1 MNSHIKWDLLREHL
15 CDLPETGE
23 SGFEGFAAKLVGL
36 MTGETLRLAATGW
49 QSAGDASSEAGTIS
63 IQAKRYNEN
72 TALKG
77 VEILGDIDRIS
88 LSNKGL
94 EVYVLAATRSIPS
107 QLRALLNAKEE
118 DSGIDVVTLGF
129 GDVDPDI
136 GVLSLHYWGKL
147 RETPFF
153 ADASPSLT
161 EWMSRHQGDVQIM
174 SAAANISRNIVDR
187 WNTWLRLFE
196 HSDRHLERRFSSS
209 NSADALYPIDLVSA
223 IHRKAL
229 TNQIAAW
236 WIDESPDSSLIAVVE
251 GEEGCGKSWGTAQAV
266 YHLHKQHNVPVFWLD
281 SYIWANAKTLQDV
294 VCLLSACAT
303 DLKPGAESKYTKKI
317 LHGFSHSVLFV
328 LDGANERVNVVA
340 LADFL
345 RRIRKSNADSR
356 HVRLVIT
363 TRPLVSSDSLWHGCL
378 RIGVAGYSD
387 AELET
392 LLAQNHQPK
401 IAQLPTNLLPVLR
414 LPRYFS
420 TALRLKDRLQSVFH
434 ITREILLWE
443 ELKDKIERMDHQV
456 RKRLGFQTTADAAYV
471 LSSMARHA
479 TPEGRL
485 TDGKADAL
493 LQKCF
498 SGKYSE
504 IRHDLVEVRISS
516 DAGLAGPTVTKDVL
530 VLGWALYL
538 LSVLSHGQIEVPV
551 TGLVSALQK
560 ELEPIPSD
568 DCRTEALF
576 VALLLTCLRDITSA
590 RRAALLFVWYTSHNP
605 GMRPER
611 LEFWT
616 SKDLFAYLLFIETLF
631 SGTLTHGNDL
641 KLIYPLA
648 RMWKGQ
654 DEGYSSLKET
664 LDRWIML
671 VWRWDAVETTLTEGV
686 HRLPVAVSQ
695 FQLRLSD
702 LAVSIISQRPDND
715 MLPALAIGAAT
726 QMLSKSFE
734 NGHEHPCKFMG
745 RDLRALMW
753 WVYTDTVLP
762 TLEDLLADAGDDEVL
777 REGYRLLADY
787 LGIADPPLALRRPPP
802 PPNAI
807 PPFVPTV
814 DAIRLWKSPFKDHSG
829 NRNCWFN
836 GLELLAIRS
845 DLPEL
850 TEEAK
855 SEMTGCFAGCCAM
868 TDDEALRNLTRY
880 NLDRKAVWPW
890 MARQDPERFRGHAFK
905 LLLARLGGRL
915 FHDTFYDF
923 RDVILTRTRE
933 EKDAFGSALRGLR
946 ESCETPP
953 GGVRTESFNRLEH
966 LFELLI
972 LNGGEDDLIEWIGWI
987 ARFPP
992 AHLIPEVYPAHQA
1005 LRASCSGRL
1014 SAFFLSRL
1022 LNAMA
1027 CLSSGEPPGASAE
1040 VTYWARLLS
1049 HDENLVLPENEL
1061 ESLWR
1066 SAEDSRLSADAR
1078 AGLYGVLAHVDTARL
1093 VGAVFE
1099 SRFLGLDKRS
1109 FLNVLRR
1116 IRRFFDNIPPNV
1128 GADSVRLALPIDCV
1142 GNVLC
1147 RMKLIPDFDE
1157 WVSEL
1162 LRIALSLA
1170 AETPADLP
1178 RGVKCLMR
1186 IGDGPRLSLA
1196 YTSASGPDRTV
1207 SFGEP
1212 PACDSA
1218 SDNEIAGRLLESGE
1232 SGTATKEGEDPLVR
1246 TVRHLNQ
1253 WNGASFDHFWCS
1265 DHLLDW
1271 ARIHLGDFRE
1281 FAAAY
1286 LAAIESREDAGFSL
1300 TELSLSSLTFQV
1312 VRTWNVLSIQG
1323 DLTVEAYRKMISD
1336 TRYSGDHGIDV
1347 TVLDL
1352 WSGDALSSG
1361 RLAEL
1366 RRNQAFAC
1374 KNDEELMLTAMAAM
1388 TCNTTRELRDLAR
1401 DLLASPQACV
1411 RNLAVSLVAWVAD
1424 DETVSLMRTLWETDP
1439 NDWVR
1444 DHARWGHEIA
1454 LQEQSCRSHY
1464 RKIIDEPDAV
1474 NVSAML
1480 QVMEPALLPPC
1491 RLWHEEIEE
1500 AAGFWQR
1507 KDNPRKT
1514 ALLKA
1519 FWYDWGNL
1527 SSHKSNI
1534 SAFGR
1539 KLTEW
1544 HRGYKKESFTSD
1556 RMYPWWQV

>member
-1 MNSHIKWDLLREHL
+1 MNSYIKWDLLREHL
-15 CDLPETGE
+15 CALPETGG

-49 QSAGDASSEAGTIS
+49 QSAGDSSTEAGTIS

-72 TALKG
+72 TSLKI
-77 VEILGDIDRIS
+77 VEILGDIERII
-88 LSNKGL
+88 LLNKGL
-94 EVYVLAATRSIPS
+94 EVYILAATRSIPS
-107 QLRALLNAKEE
+107 QLRTYLNEKEE
-118 DSGIDVVTLGF
+118 SSGIDVVTLGF

-136 GVLSLHYWGKL
+136 GVLSLHYWEEL

-161 EWMSRHQGDVQIM
+161 EWMSRHQGDVQIK

-187 WNTWLRLFE
+187 WNTWLRLFQ

-209 NSADALYPIDLVSA
+209 NGSDALYPIDLVSA

-229 TNQIAAW
+229 TNRIAAW
-236 WIDESPDSSLIAVVE
+236 WIDEAPDSSLIAVVE

-294 VCLLSACAT
+294 VCLLAACAI

-392 LLAQNHQPK
+392 LLARNHQPK
-401 IAQLPTNLLPVLR
+401 IAQLPANLLPVLR

-456 RKRLGFQTTADAAYV
+456 RKRLGFQTTDDAAYV

-504 IRHDLVEVRISS
+504 IRHDLVEVRITS

-538 LSVLSHGQIEVPV
+538 LSVLSHGELEVPV
-551 TGLVSALQK
+551 TELVSALQK

-616 SKDLFAYLLFIETLF
+616 SKDLYAYLLFIETLF

-648 RMWKGQ
+648 RMWKSQ
-654 DEGYSSLKET
+654 NDGYSLLKET
-664 LDRWIML
+664 LDRWIKL
-671 VWRWDAVETTLTEGV
+671 VWRSDAVETTLTEGV

-734 NGHEHPCKFMG
+734 NGHEHPCKFFG
-745 RDLRALMW
+745 RNLRILMW
-753 WVYTDTVLP
+753 WGYTDTVLP
-762 TLEDLLADAGDDEVL
+762 TLESLHTEAAEDDVVKK
-777 REGYRLLADY
+777 GYCFLTDY
-787 LGIADPPLALRRPPP
+787 LGIFAPPSSLRLPPRPQSVFK
-802 PPNAI
+802 
-807 PPFVPTV
+807 PFVPTV
-814 DAIRLWKSPFKDHSG
+814 DAIRMWKSPFKDQAG
-829 NRNCWFN
+829 NRNCQFN
-836 GLELLAIRS
+836 GLELLAVRS

-850 TEEAK
+850 TDEAK
-855 SEMTGCFAGCCAM
+855 SEMTDYFDKCCGM
-868 TDDEALRNLTRY
+868 TDDAARHSWTRY
-880 NLDRKAVWPW
+880 NTDLEAVWPW
-890 MARQDPERFRGHAFK
+890 IARLEPERFRECTLK
-905 LLLARLGGRL
+905 LLLARAGGKL

-923 RDVILTRTRE
+923 RGVILTRTPDEMR
-933 EKDAFGSALRGLR
+933 AFGSALRELR
-946 ESCETPP
+946 DSFETPP
-953 GGVRTESFNRLEH
+953 GGLRTDSFNRLH
-966 LFELLI
+966 QMFELLS
-972 LNGGEDDLIEWIGWI
+972 LNGSEDALIEWIEWI
-987 ARFPP
+987 AQYPSI
-992 AHLIPEVYPAHQA
+992 HLIPDVYPIYQV
-1005 LRASCSGRL
+1005 LNTTCSSKL
-1014 SAFFLSRL
+1014 SAVSQCRL
-1022 LNAMA
+1022 FEALERWTSNK
-1027 CLSSGEPPGASAE
+1027 STSASASMA
-1040 VTYWARLLS
+1040 YWAGMLCHSPAISLS
-1049 HDENLVLPENEL
+1049 TAELATLWQSAADDHLPADTRVDIYKVL
-1061 ESLWR
+1061 SI
-1066 SAEDSRLSADAR
+1066 A
-1078 AGLYGVLAHVDTARL
+1078 DTARL
-1093 VGAVFE
+1093 VKTVFE
-1099 SRFLGLDKRS
+1099 SRFLGLDEHS
-1109 FLNVLRR
+1109 FLNVLRC
-1116 IRRFFDNIPPNV
+1116 ICRFSDNIPPNV
-1128 GADSVRLALPIDCV
+1128 CADSVRLAFPIDCV

-1162 LRIALSLA
+1162 LKIALSLA
-1170 AETPADLP
+1170 AETPVDLP
-1178 RGVKCLMR
+1178 CGVKCLMR

-1196 YTSASGPDRTV
+1196 YTSASGPDRIV

-1218 SDNEIAGRLLESGE
+1218 SDDEIAGRLLGPGE
-1232 SGTATKEGEDPLVR
+1232 SGTATKEGNDPLVR

-1253 WNGASFDHFWCS
+1253 WNGASFAHFWSS

-1271 ARIHLGDFRE
+1271 ARRHLGDFRE
-1281 FAAAY
+1281 FAAAF
-1286 LAAIESREDAGFSL
+1286 LAAIDSRDDAGFSL
-1300 TELSLSSLTFQV
+1300 TELSLSNLTFQV

-1323 DLTVEAYRKMISD
+1323 DLPVEAYRKMISD

-1352 WSGDALSSG
+1352 WSGNALSTG

-1366 RRNQAFAC
+1366 RRNQALAC

-1388 TCNTTRELRDLAR
+1388 TCKTTRELRDLAR
-1401 DLLASPQACV
+1401 DFLASSQACV

-1454 LQEQSCRSHY
+1454 LQERSCRAHY
-1464 RKIIDEPDAV
+1464 RKIVDEPDAV
-1474 NVSAML
+1474 AVSAML

-1507 KDNPRKT
+1507 KDNPRKP

-1527 SSHKSNI
+1527 SSHQSNI